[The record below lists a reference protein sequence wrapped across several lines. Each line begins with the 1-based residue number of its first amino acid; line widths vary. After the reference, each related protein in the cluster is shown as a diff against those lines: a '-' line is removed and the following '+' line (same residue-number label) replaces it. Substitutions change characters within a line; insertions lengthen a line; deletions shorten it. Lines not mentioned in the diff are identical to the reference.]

1 VAGLAGRDVAFVAN
15 AASFLVSAA
24 LILGVKDRL
33 GPLRSPSA
41 PRGEASPRRARA
53 EPEAERMSGDARR
66 LRPLRDLREGVAFA
80 RSDGRVVA
88 LLVQK
93 ILFGL
98 GTGMI
103 GLLPVFATRVFA
115 TGHGGAM
122 PPEAA
127 IGILY
132 AARGLGSLLGPFA
145 ARAFIGGELRRLFPA
160 LAAAMALFGAAYA
173 AFPAAPGLWA
183 AAGLVLV
190 AHLGGG
196 TQATM
201 TGYGLQQLSPDG
213 IRGRVLSLEL
223 ALITFSMSVSLLAA
237 GRASTIVSPGTVVE
251 VLAGLTLLAAGAW
264 SVGTRRLWRRI
275 DGETSHDELALTA
288 RIA

>member
-1 VAGLAGRDVAFVAN
+1 MASTWGIMAAAGAAIGGLVAGLAGRDVAFVAN

-24 LILGVKDRL
+24 LIISVKDRL
-33 GPLRSPSA
+33 GPLVESRTT
-41 PRGEASPRRARA
+41 
-53 EPEAERMSGDARR
+53 RR
-66 LRPLRDLREGVAFA
+66 LRPLRDLREGVVFA
-80 RSDGRVVA
+80 RSDGRVAA

-103 GLLPVFATRVFA
+103 GLLPIFATQVFAR
-115 TGHGGAM
+115 GGL

-132 AARGLGSLLGPFA
+132 GARGLGSLLGPFA
-145 ARAFIGGELRRLFPA
+145 ARAFIGGDLRRLFPA
-160 LAAAMALFGAAYA
+160 LAAAMALFGLAYGV
-173 AFPAAPGLWA
+173 FPAAPGLWA
-183 AAGLVLV
+183 AAALVLV

-201 TGYGLQQLSPDG
+201 TGYGLQQLAPDG

-223 ALITFSMSVSLLAA
+223 ALITLSMSVSLLAA
-237 GRASTIVSPGTVVE
+237 GRVSSIVSPGTVVE
-251 VLAGLTLLAAGAW
+251 VLAGLTLLSAAAW
-264 SVGTRRLWRRI
+264 SVGTRRHWRTIRT
-275 DGETSHDELALTA
+275 ETSQDELALTA